1 MKIYK
6 LFWEK
11 SPVKNH
17 KFYILLFALCFC
29 NTAFGQKQQITVSM
43 KNQPLLKLFE
53 SIEAQSDLSIAYN
66 QSKLDVKKN
75 VTVNFSNETVASVLN
90 TVLRGTGFT
99 YRLEGKHIIITPVPS
114 YPKAETSG

>member
-66 QSKLDVKKN
+66 QSKLDVKNILVLQNAFEK
-75 VTVNFSNETVASVLN
+75 TRKQMKVNALSINTLSDNLN
-90 TVLRGTGFT
+90 FPMFAKLTLKKT
-99 YRLEGKHIIITPVPS
+99 
-114 YPKAETSG
+114 